1 MKRIFKVLLV
11 FVILLT
17 TMFSSVVYAT
27 GDGNVDG
34 GGGGMGNGTNQNFWN
49 PCDEGVRVTI
59 VRTKDHAVVSTPID
73 LTNKRPNN
81 IVFSFG
87 KVSKIFYTNGYQLT
101 PNTQKYKYI
110 NPSQPLPTIISED
123 KGNGNI
129 QAIKRYFTDEQVIRS
144 IANLTHFN
152 FSTLING
159 SYKILIEPIAYIT
172 FKGVRVALTATEAA
186 LYDEKLGGEL
196 SRRMWAL
203 SHQNL
208 PLSMFLEVADLGYPA
223 WSGSKTSRASDADIK
238 SSLGLGV
245 VRFGQ
250 PEPAKASTNN
260 YTYRVNTEVIT
271 SVTVSGGQADPDNP
285 VSVRFT
291 MGSKTYTVNNVYYPD
306 GDSQLVWVRWTTPS
320 TPQTMTIRVSVSGRG
335 KVSQNTI
342 TANIVDLSGKDPPNP
357 VADDRNSSYSQTGIP
372 RNAQVTSA
380 SWGMWTPKWHADWVW
395 YSTGNGKGYWH
406 DHGWWDFGY
415 NSYHASLTASM
426 SILPDAKVPTASG
439 KTMKSGYGIS
449 ETVATGVST
458 NLSLAV
464 TGAQTALTYFPEF
477 KYQTYWRLLDKMS
490 SGLGSS
496 FEFKKNKYS
505 TYNRRT
511 HFTPIWFPN
520 GSYTPYT
527 YLLDCWT
534 PSGMLSMNL
543 SNTVTISGNLWSD
556 WHCAPV
562 KS

>member
-1 MKRIFKVLLV
+1 MKQICSFLLV
-11 FVILLT
+11 LTLLLT
-17 TMFSSVVYAT
+17 SCFSSVAYAA
-27 GDGNVDG
+27 GDGNIDG

-49 PCDEGVRVTI
+49 PGDEGVRITVIRTSDHRVVT
-59 VRTKDHAVVSTPID
+59 TPID
-73 LTNKRPNN
+73 FTNKKPNN
-81 IVFSFG
+81 IQACFG
-87 KVSKIFYTNGYQLT
+87 KISKMSYTRGSSLNPSG
-101 PNTQKYKYI
+101 QKYAYI
-110 NPSQPLPTIISED
+110 NPAKALPRIISEEI
-123 KGNGNI
+123 GNGNI
-129 QAIKRYFTDEQVIRS
+129 QAIKNYFTDELVVKY
-144 IANLTHFN
+144 IARVTGMNY
-152 FSTLING
+152 SVLING

-208 PLSMFLEVADLGYPA
+208 PLSMFLEVADLGYPV

-238 SSLGLGV
+238 SSLGLGI

-250 PEPAKASTNN
+250 PEPVKASTNN

-320 TPQTMTIRVSVSGRG
+320 TPQAMTIRVSVSGRG

-357 VADDRNSSYSQTGIP
+357 VADDRNSSYTQAGIP
-372 RNAQVTSA
+372 TNAQAVSA
-380 SWGMWTPKWHADWVW
+380 SWGIWTPKWHADWVW
-395 YSTGNGKGYWH
+395 YSTGSGKGYWH
-406 DHGWWDFGY
+406 DHGWWDFDY
-415 NSYHASLTASM
+415 NSYRASLIASM
-426 SILPDAKVPTASG
+426 NIMPDAKVPTALG

-449 ETVATGVST
+449 ETVATGVTT
-458 NLSLAV
+458 NLSSAV

-490 SGLGSS
+490 NGLGTS

-520 GSYTPYT
+520 GNYTPYT

-543 SNTVTISGNLWSD
+543 SDTVTISGNLWSD

-562 KS
+562 KP